1 MKVVYAPE
9 KLLERYEYQCDYT
22 YANRVK
28 VPPGTQATW
37 ANIKRGLIMLRNV
50 FWRLG
55 VLGNYKKVFWKFALR
70 RLRKGDIEG
79 MLAAALV
86 GHHLIRFGQEAT
98 SGNQNASNYS
108 VRLREAA
115 VPAE

>member
-1 MKVVYAPE
+1 VKAP
-9 KLLERYEYQCDYT
+9 
-22 YANRVK
+22 AS
-28 VPPGTQATW
+28 TQATW
-37 ANIKRGLIMLRNV
+37 PNIRRGLIMLRNV

-55 VLGNYKKVFWKFALR
+55 VLGDYKKIFWKFALR

-79 MLAAALV
+79 MLAASLV